1 MVEQKRESFRVE
13 FPRTYYPTINIQGE
27 EFDVYDA
34 SEFGIRFYVNSKE
47 SDLTP
52 GAAFQAVITFPDL
65 EQFELKIEVVRADN
79 RFISIKLLTPL
90 PLSKIRAQHLTLIQR
105 FSEKKAYS

>member
-27 EFDVYDA
+27 EFEVFDA
-34 SEFGIRFYVNSKE
+34 SEFGIRFYADTTKSE
-47 SDLTP
+47 FIP
-52 GAAFQAVITFPDL
+52 GATFQAVITFTDN
-65 EQFELKIEVVRADN
+65 EQFKLTTEVVRVEN

-90 PLSKIRAQHLTLIQR
+90 PLSRIRAEHLALIQR